1 MVKYEIFADIVMMI
15 CHIWWN
21 MMAWWCLQIMK
32 MWANFNA
39 NCIQKKHHSRL
50 SHHDNVVDNMTNLQL
65 MMIFSKLTMF
75 QSWRWWLYLRIHD
88 GPWKQTAKERIWASF
103 RVNFSLWGHVGI
115 HTRVQEHLEGYH
127 VSFEIIFLGGSYFLI
142 QQKYVF
148 LGVNEYDLTSTS
160 L

>member
-1 MVKYEIFADIVMMI
+1 M
-15 CHIWWN
+15 
-21 MMAWWCLQIMK
+21 
-32 MWANFNA
+32 
-39 NCIQKKHHSRL
+39 
-50 SHHDNVVDNMTNLQL
+50 HDNVYRFWKCGQILMQTASIESITACYPYHDYAVDNMSNSQL

-75 QSWRWWLYLRIHD
+75 QSWWWWLYLRIHD